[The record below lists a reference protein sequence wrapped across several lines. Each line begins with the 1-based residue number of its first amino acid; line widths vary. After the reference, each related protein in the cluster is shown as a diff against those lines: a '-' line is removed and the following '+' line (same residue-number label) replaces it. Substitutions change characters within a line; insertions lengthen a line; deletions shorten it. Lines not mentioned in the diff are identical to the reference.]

1 MLLTKNNQ
9 TPLDL
14 AQEFVNNV
22 RNISM
27 PKELVDIGVDWA
39 EWKNLKHYLKRLR
52 IR

>member
-22 RNISM
+22 RSITM

-39 EWKNLKHYLKRLR
+39 EMEKSETLPERLR